1 MQIAIYSICVCLEL
15 NNLKSLLK
23 CRRAVRRHPR
33 VIIAGV
39 LLSVRDSRTVSG
51 QSRTHGTQ
59 STNIAGAAPARKF
72 LRQRRS

>member
-1 MQIAIYSICVCLEL
+1 MAIYRNCVCLEL
-15 NNLKSLLK
+15 NKLKSPFK
-23 CRRAVRRHPR
+23 SRRAVRRHPR

-39 LLSVRDSRTVSG
+39 LSG

-72 LRQRRS
+72 LRQGRS

>member
-1 MQIAIYSICVCLEL
+1 MAICKSCVCLEL
-15 NNLKSLLK
+15 NKLKSPLK
-23 CRRAVRRHPR
+23 CRLAVRRHPR

-39 LLSVRDSRTVSG
+39 LLSG
-51 QSRTHGTQ
+51 QSRTHATQ

>member
-1 MQIAIYSICVCLEL
+1 MAIYRTCVCLEL
-15 NNLKSLLK
+15 NKLKSPLK

-39 LLSVRDSRTVSG
+39 LLSG
-51 QSRTHGTQ
+51 QPRTHGTQ

-72 LRQRRS
+72 LCQRRS